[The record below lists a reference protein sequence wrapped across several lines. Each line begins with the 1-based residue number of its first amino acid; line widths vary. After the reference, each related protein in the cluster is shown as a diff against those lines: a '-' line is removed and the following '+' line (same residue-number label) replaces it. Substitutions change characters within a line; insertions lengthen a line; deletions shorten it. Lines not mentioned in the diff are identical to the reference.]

1 MKICS
6 LETLEKVPA
15 NMKGAEKAYKQL
27 PISRADGTPSVSFR
41 VFTLEPGGHTPY
53 HEHDF
58 EHMNYV
64 IEGRGVIVNENGEES
79 EFKKGDFAL
88 ILPGEKHQYRNNSE
102 NEVFIIICAVPK
114 EYE

>member
-6 LETLEKVPA
+6 LGTIEKIPA
-15 NMKGAEKAYKQL
+15 NMKGAEKAYKQV
-27 PISRADGTPSVSFR
+27 PISKSDGSPAVSFR
-41 VFTLEPGGHTPY
+41 VFTLESGGHTPY

-64 IEGRGVIVNENGEES
+64 IEGDGVIVNRNGEEA

-88 ILPGEKHQYRNNSE
+88 ILPGEKHQYRNSSE
-102 NEVFIIICAVPK
+102 IEPFIMICAVPK

>member
-6 LETLEKVPA
+6 LETLEKVPVK
-15 NMKGAEKAYKQL
+15 MEGAEKAHKQV
-27 PISRADGTPSVSFR
+27 PISKDDGSPAVSFR

-64 IEGRGVIVNENGEES
+64 IEGSGVIVNRNGEEA

-88 ILPGEKHQYRNNSE
+88 ILPGEKHQYRNNSASE
-102 NEVFIIICAVPK
+102 LFVMICAVPSD
-114 EYE
+114 YE